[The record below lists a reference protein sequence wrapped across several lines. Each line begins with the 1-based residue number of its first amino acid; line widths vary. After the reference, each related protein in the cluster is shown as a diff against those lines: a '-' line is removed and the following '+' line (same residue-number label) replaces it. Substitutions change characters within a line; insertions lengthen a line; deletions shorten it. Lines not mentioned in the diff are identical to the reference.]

1 MDFEKISINNN
12 DFYKSKKAIL
22 ANFVPSCPEKAKEE
36 IARFRKIVDT
46 VMNVPAGRETLM
58 AVAKQQPPRKFG
70 FETFTDKGGCFTG
83 DKILLNPNVSDKLLP
98 AALVHEATHSLQNEH
113 NPAKEIGLSAFTAES
128 QLKIARAMEADAF
141 AKEAMFLHQCADYAP
156 EVYDAEMKFQNKT
169 LDCFNSAVENGATQ
183 EEALRKAYL
192 EFYKQPD
199 ILRFYDDHYGKGIM
213 KRADYAATCGRRNE
227 FTMIISDADIMKFCK
242 YKGKPYIDEEDLQN
256 PYVRGIE
263 VQTRNKIQSSV
274 NDYAVATGS
283 KRDISLL
290 TMAPIT
296 TYELRLE
303 HEEKTR
309 QRQERVEQRKKTSF
323 MEQLQQ
329 RQKQNERQN
338 QTSFSPGIRRNGN
351 GGYSI

>member
-70 FETFTDKGGCFTG
+70 FETFTDKAGCFTG
-83 DKILLNPNVSDKLLP
+83 DKILLNP
-98 AALVHEATHSLQNEH
+98 HEATHSLQNEH

-141 AKEAMFLHQCADYAP
+141 AKEAMFIHQCDDYAP
-156 EVYDAEMKFQNKT
+156 EIYDAEMKFQNKT
-169 LDCFNSAVENGATQ
+169 LDCFNSAVESGATQ

-213 KRADYAATCGRRNE
+213 KRADYAATCGQRNE
-227 FTMIISDADIMKFCK
+227 FTMITSDADIMKFCK

-263 VQTRNKIQSSV
+263 VQTRNKIQSSM

-290 TMAPIT
+290 TMAPTT

>member
-1 MDFEKISINNN
+1 
-12 DFYKSKKAIL
+12 
-22 ANFVPSCPEKAKEE
+22 
-36 IARFRKIVDT
+36 
-46 VMNVPAGRETLM
+46 
-58 AVAKQQPPRKFG
+58 
-70 FETFTDKGGCFTG
+70 
-83 DKILLNPNVSDKLLP
+83 
-98 AALVHEATHSLQNEH
+98 
-113 NPAKEIGLSAFTAES
+113 
-128 QLKIARAMEADAF
+128 MEADAF
-141 AKEAMFLHQCADYAP
+141 AKEAMFIHQCDDYAP
-156 EVYDAEMKFQNKT
+156 EIYDAEMKFQNKT

-213 KRADYAATCGRRNE
+213 KRADYAATCGQRNE
-227 FTMIISDADIMKFCK
+227 FTMITSDADIMKFCK

-263 VQTRNKIQSSV
+263 VRTRNKIQSSM

-290 TMAPIT
+290 TMAPTT